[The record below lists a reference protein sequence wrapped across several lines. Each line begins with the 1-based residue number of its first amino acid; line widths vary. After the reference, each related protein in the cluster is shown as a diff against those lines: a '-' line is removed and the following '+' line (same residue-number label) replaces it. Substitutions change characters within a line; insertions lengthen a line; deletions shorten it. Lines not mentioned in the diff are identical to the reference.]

1 MAVIT
6 TSITIE
12 RFLFGFLLQ
21 RRRWNHAGEAKAVPF
36 VPGFQPYH
44 RIIRN
49 LGATGIGS
57 MIRMRSDGL
66 QNKDLN

>member
-1 MAVIT
+1 MFHVKI
-6 TSITIE
+6 
-12 RFLFGFLLQ
+12 FVLQ

-66 QNKDLN
+66 HKG